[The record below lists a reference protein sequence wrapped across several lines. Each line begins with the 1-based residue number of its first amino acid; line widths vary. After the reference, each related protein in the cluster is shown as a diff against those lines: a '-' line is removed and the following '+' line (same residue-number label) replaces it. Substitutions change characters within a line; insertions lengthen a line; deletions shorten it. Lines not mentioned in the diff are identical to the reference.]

1 MTDTEF
7 AKTHLREHLASLIIP
22 PISDGFW
29 SIHDSAKNFCNQS
42 GQTSVLLQTFQ
53 NMLTKI
59 PEWSEQTLQKETDRI
74 IVVSKC
80 TYIEDLLMGV
90 FISYMKSFA
99 NLHYRGESNQIKINF
114 DRPSFSKFIH
124 DLYSESAREIWKSA
138 YLFKTVGVT
147 AEQQARNR
155 QDIIKLISD
164 SMEKIIR
171 GYLPWEAI
179 AKNYFGNSD
188 DVPRK
193 SVVFEDMSDSES
205 DEESVDMRR
214 LEVSEENDTIS
225 VDDLDEPETKTVVT
239 LPSLDEKI
247 IVEKQ
252 EEDVKPEPMQEEP
265 PVNPEPPQEK
275 HQTIVQKE
283 DALSTFDLQPTES
296 LAINL

>member
-1 MTDTEF
+1 MADTEF

-138 YLFKTVGVT
+138 YLFKTVGVS

-155 QDIIKLISD
+155 QDIVKLISD

-179 AKNYFGNSD
+179 AKKYFGNEEE
-188 DVPRK
+188 PRK

-205 DEESVDMRR
+205 DEESVEMRR
-214 LEVSEENDTIS
+214 LEISEEADTIS
-225 VDDLDEPETKTVVT
+225 VDDLDEPEPEAETKTVVT

-252 EEDVKPEPMQEEP
+252 TEDVKPEPMEEET
-265 PVNPEPPQEK
+265 PVKPE
-275 HQTIVQKE
+275 TVVQKE
-283 DALSTFDLQPTES
+283 DALSAFDLQPTES